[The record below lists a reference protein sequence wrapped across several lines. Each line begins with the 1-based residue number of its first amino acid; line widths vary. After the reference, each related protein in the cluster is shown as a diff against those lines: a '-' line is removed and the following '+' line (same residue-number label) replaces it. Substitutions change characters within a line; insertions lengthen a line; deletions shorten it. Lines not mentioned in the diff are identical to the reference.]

1 KASDDGS
8 HPSVPADEDL
18 RAGCTMDIGAF
29 KEVLAKAIANAK
41 DAAADSIGLGIEM
54 APDAKGKKLNT
65 TIALVAK
72 DAAGKVVA
80 SEIEVAQISEENQKT
95 KSELKDDYGMKKASK
110 ISKEWFEQAE
120 ALEKYVIGKT
130 AADIEGIKTK
140 ASDDG
145 SHPSVPADEDLR
157 AGCTMD
163 IGAFKEVLAKAIAN
177 AKDAAADS
185 IGLGIEMAPDA
196 KGKKLNT
203 TIALVAKDA
212 AGKVVAS
219 EIEVAQISEENQKTK
234 SELKDDYGMKKAS
247 KISKEWYEQANA
259 LEEFIKGKT
268 AADIEGIKTKAS
280 DDGSHP
286 SVPADEDLRAG
297 CTMDIGSFKV
307 ALAAAMK

>member
-1 KASDDGS
+1 MNKF
-8 HPSVPADEDL
+8 
-18 RAGCTMDIGAF
+18 M
-29 KEVLAKAIANAK
+29 KVLAA
-41 DAAADSIGLGIEM
+41 S
-54 APDAKGKKLNT
+54 
-65 TIALVAK
+65 ALVATALVGCGKK
-72 DAAGKVVA
+72 DDTAGGAATGAKFAKAGLGVVSTWSKEKGQVNSTIAAVGLDKDGKVQYCKLD
-80 SEIEVAQISEENQKT
+80 VAQSTPTDEKAVTKT
-95 KSELKDDYGMKKASK
+95 KKALQGDYGMKKASK